1 MAVPGIALQVAV
13 VGVLI
18 LVHGVL
24 TAAEIAMISARRARV
39 QPLAQAGGR
48 RARALLRMKADLDR
62 FLATIQ
68 VGRTVVVSLAAAIAG
83 VAAVERVEP
92 ALGAVLPAGPVAEA
106 TAVAL
111 VVGAV
116 AFLSLVIGEL
126 VPKSLALRYADTIA
140 LWVAGPVEW
149 LARLGKGVVAFLA
162 VASGLV
168 LRLFGQKQ
176 RAQSPFHTVEDIRAI
191 LDEANEQGVLDGD
204 VVKGAVGFQDLEA
217 RHLMT
222 PRSRV
227 TGVRRGTSLEDAL
240 RIARDSGFS
249 RLPVHGP
256 DLDDV
261 DGIVYARDLFEARER
276 GRHPGLGS
284 LVRPA
289 LLVPAT
295 KKAKELLADMRRAQR
310 HMALVVDEHGAVIGV
325 VTLEDVFE
333 AIVGEIKDER
343 DEPEPDV
350 KVVQDDLFDVDGSV
364 PLREL
369 NMRHGLFLPESDEYV
384 TVAGLFLHRL
394 GSVPV
399 NGQSVAVEPYRVTVT
414 AMAGRRIARVRIE
427 LVPAQIEA

>member
-1 MAVPGIALQVAV
+1 VTF
-13 VGVLI
+13 
-18 LVHGVL
+18 L
-24 TAAEIAMISARRARV
+24 T
-39 QPLAQAGGR
+39 G
-48 RARALLRMKADLDR
+48 
-62 FLATIQ
+62 
-68 VGRTVVVSLAAAIAG
+68 
-83 VAAVERVEP
+83 
-92 ALGAVLPAGPVAEA
+92 
-106 TAVAL
+106 
-111 VVGAV
+111 
-116 AFLSLVIGEL
+116 
-126 VPKSLALRYADTIA
+126 
-140 LWVAGPVEW
+140 
-149 LARLGKGVVAFLA
+149 
-162 VASGLV
+162 ASGLL

-204 VVKGAVGFQDLEA
+204 VVKGAVGFQDLEV

-249 RLPVHGP
+249 RLPVHGA

-295 KKAKELLADMRRAQR
+295 KKARELLADMRRAQR
-310 HMALVVDEHGAVIGV
+310 HMALVVDEHGAVTGV

-399 NGQSVAVEPYRVTVT
+399 IGQSVAVEPYRVTVT

>member
-1 MAVPGIALQVAV
+1 
-13 VGVLI
+13 
-18 LVHGVL
+18 
-24 TAAEIAMISARRARV
+24 
-39 QPLAQAGGR
+39 
-48 RARALLRMKADLDR
+48 
-62 FLATIQ
+62 
-68 VGRTVVVSLAAAIAG
+68 
-83 VAAVERVEP
+83 
-92 ALGAVLPAGPVAEA
+92 
-106 TAVAL
+106 
-111 VVGAV
+111 
-116 AFLSLVIGEL
+116 
-126 VPKSLALRYADTIA
+126 
-140 LWVAGPVEW
+140 VEW
-149 LARLGKGVVAFLA
+149 LARLGKGVVAFLGA
-162 VASGLV
+162 ASGLV
-168 LRLFGQKQ
+168 LRLVGQKQ

-227 TGVRRGTSLEDAL
+227 TGVRRGTSLEEAL

-249 RLPVHGP
+249 RLPVHGA

-289 LLVPAT
+289 LLVPST

-350 KVVQDDLFDVDGSV
+350 KVVEDDLFDVDGSV

-399 NGQSVAVEPYRVTVT
+399 IGQSVAVEPYRVTVT
-414 AMAGRRIARVRIE
+414 AMVGRRIARVRIE

>member
-1 MAVPGIALQVAV
+1 MADGGFALQLALI
-13 VGVLI
+13 GVLI
-18 LVHGVL
+18 LVNAVF
-24 TAAEIAMISARRARV
+24 TAAEIAMISARRARI

-68 VGRTVVVSLAAAIAG
+68 VGRTVVVSLAGALGGAAAI
-83 VAAVERVEP
+83 ERIEP
-92 ALGAVLPAGPVAEA
+92 LFAEVLPAGPLPEALGVGTVAA
-106 TAVAL
+106 
-111 VVGAV
+111 AV
-116 AFLSLVIGEL
+116 AFLSLVVGEL

-149 LARLGKGVVAFLA
+149 LARLGRGLVAFLGA
-162 VASGLV
+162 ASGLV
-168 LRLFGQKQ
+168 LRLFGQRHQ
-176 RAQSPFHTVEDIRAI
+176 TQSPFHTVEDIRAI

-204 VVKGAVGFQDLEA
+204 VVKGAVGFQDLEV

-249 RLPVHGP
+249 RLPVHGA

-295 KKAKELLADMRRAQR
+295 KKARELLADMRRAQR
-310 HMALVVDEHGAVIGV
+310 HMALVVDEHGAVTGV

-399 NGQSVAVEPYRVTVT
+399 IGQSVAVEPYRVTVT

>member
-24 TAAEIAMISARRARV
+24 TAAEIAMISARRARI

-68 VGRTVVVSLAAAIAG
+68 VGRTVVVSLAAAMG
-83 VAAVERVEP
+83 TVAAVDRVTP
-92 ALGAVLPAGPVAEA
+92 ALAAILPAGPLAEIL
-106 TAVAL
+106 AVGL
-111 VVGAV
+111 VVAAV

-126 VPKSLALRYADTIA
+126 VPKSLALKYADTIA

-149 LARLGKGVVAFLA
+149 LARLGKGVVAVLGA
-162 VASGLV
+162 ASGLV

-191 LDEANEQGVLDGD
+191 LDEANERGVLDGD

-249 RLPVHGP
+249 RLPVHGA

-276 GRHPGLGS
+276 GRHPGLAS

-310 HMALVVDEHGAVIGV
+310 HMAMAVDEHGAVIGL

-399 NGQSVAVEPYRVTVT
+399 IGQSVAVEPYRVTVT